1 METLHAG
8 FHWNRD
14 LPTKGEELGECAGP
28 SRIQWCARTD
38 CFGAC
43 DPSASLHSA
52 RPAGDRRRCAA
63 SSNRLVVLG
72 GSNQNAKH
80 AVPNRYS

>member
-1 METLHAG
+1 METLRAG

-43 DPSASLHSA
+43 DPSASLH
-52 RPAGDRRRCAA
+52 
-63 SSNRLVVLG
+63 
-72 GSNQNAKH
+72 
-80 AVPNRYS
+80 